1 MILGFRKRG
10 AGPLLR
16 ANYDGGDMKKDK
28 YLWQCPC
35 GNRVSVS
42 AERVK
47 LGLESCP
54 KCGRVIES
62 PSEKSSS
69 SSVADTQTI
78 NVREMAR
85 MAQEGID
92 VDVSGEW
99 NTSTGK
105 RRGKRA
111 KKGEAE

>member
-1 MILGFRKRG
+1 
-10 AGPLLR
+10 
-16 ANYDGGDMKKDK
+16 MKKEQH
-28 YLWQCPC
+28 LWQCPC
-35 GNRVSVS
+35 GNQVSVS

-54 KCGRVIES
+54 SCGRVIGS
-62 PSEKSSS
+62 PSENSSS

-78 NVREMAR
+78 NVKDMAR

-99 NTSTGK
+99 NTSTGN
-105 RRGKRA
+105 RRGKRT
-111 KKGEAE
+111 KKDDAE